1 MNINYYNCEM
11 IAKISGYTIKPSK
24 IREPKIGDKVIL
36 TDNAYD
42 GIPGKEV
49 ARLARL
55 PYCTI
60 KDWLPIAIGSDGDYE
75 YMYEIY
81 VDETEYLIGFDWVYL
96 KK

>member
-42 GIPGKEV
+42 GMPGKEA

-55 PYCTI
+55 PYCTMT
-60 KDWLPIAIGSDGDYE
+60 PIPIGEDGDYE

-81 VDETEYLIGFDWVYL
+81 VDETEYMIGFGWEYL
-96 KK
+96 KNKK